1 MGYGISFP
9 QVKTRTTAGDASG
22 LPAHLSAF
30 LGKVL
35 EGVLIMRLYPYLQQK
50 WERSGHIQNT
60 HGMQSQFYEKC
71 RCLGLGKQLQTA
83 FCPMF
88 LKHKDA

>member
-1 MGYGISFP
+1 MYISTAVTAMGYGISFP

-50 WERSGHIQNT
+50 
-60 HGMQSQFYEKC
+60 
-71 RCLGLGKQLQTA
+71 
-83 FCPMF
+83 
-88 LKHKDA
+88 

>member
-50 WERSGHIQNT
+50 
-60 HGMQSQFYEKC
+60 
-71 RCLGLGKQLQTA
+71 
-83 FCPMF
+83 
-88 LKHKDA
+88 

>member
-1 MGYGISFP
+1 MGRGISILP
-9 QVKTRTTAGDASG
+9 VKTRTTARDASG

-35 EGVLIMRLYPYLQQK
+35 EGLLIVRSYPYLQQK
-50 WERSGHIQNT
+50 WEWSDHIQNT
-60 HGMQSQFYEKC
+60 HRVQSQFYEKY

-88 LKHKDA
+88 LKRKDA